1 MSSSGRFGTSF
12 VIGLACSTPKRRRE
26 MANKSL
32 FRSTVGKLLPK
43 TDTLN
48 RAGAPAYAY
57 GFEHALAQLAVTGTF
72 NEGFYGSGSTQVAD
86 LLAAADETDP
96 GFVAQTAIYA
106 RSKGYMK
113 DTPAVLLAIL
123 STKDPILFGRTFG
136 QVIDNG
142 KMLRNFVQ
150 IMRSGAVGR
159 KSLGTAPKRRV
170 QAWLNGASDW
180 QLLNAS
186 VGSDPSLADV
196 IKMVHPKPETA
207 ERAAFYAWIM
217 GKPCDVANL
226 PATVQAYIRF
236 KETGSGQLPDVPFQM
251 LTALPLTAK
260 HWAKI
265 AERGSWQMIR
275 MNLNTFAR
283 HGVFGLKRSTSE
295 IAAKLRDPEAVRRA
309 KAMPYQLMATANAL
323 GPDVPKEVRETLFDA
338 MEIAV
343 SNAPAI
349 DGSVV
354 VAPDVSG
361 SMQWPVTS
369 YRRGATSAVRCVDVA
384 GLVAAAMVRT
394 SRDVDV
400 MPFDTRVHNA
410 KFARRDSVLTNAQR
424 LAEYGGGGTDCTA
437 PLRALN
443 KARKAPDLVI
453 FVSDNQSWAHQ
464 GDGRTTPM
472 MAEWNEL
479 KRRNPEAKLVCIDI
493 APYGTTQ
500 AAGREDIL
508 NVGGFS
514 DQVFDVIARFAKGEN
529 GADYWVRKIKEIEV

>member
-1 MSSSGRFGTSF
+1 
-12 VIGLACSTPKRRRE
+12 

-32 FRSTVGKLLPK
+32 FRSTFGKLLPK

-57 GFEHALAQLAVTGTF
+57 GYDHMLAQLAMTGTF
-72 NEGFYGSGSTQVAD
+72 NDGFYGAATTQVTD
-86 LLAAADETDP
+86 LLAAAEETDAL
-96 GFVAQTAIYA
+96 FLAQTAIYA

-113 DTPAVLLAIL
+113 DTPALLLAVL
-123 STKDPILFGRTFG
+123 SVKDPVLFGRTFG
-136 QVIDNG
+136 RVIDNG
-142 KMLRNFVQ
+142 KMLRTFVQ
-150 IMRSGAVGR
+150 IMRSGTAGR
-159 KSLGTAPKRRV
+159 KSLGTGPKRRV
-170 QAWLNGASDW
+170 QTWLNGATDW
-180 QLLNAS
+180 QLLNAA
-186 VGSDPSLADV
+186 VGNDPSLADV

-207 ERAAFYAWIM
+207 ERDAFFAWIM
-217 GKPCDVANL
+217 GKPCDVAKL
-226 PATVQAYIRF
+226 PEAVQAYIGF
-236 KETGSGQLPDVPFQM
+236 KETGSGRLPDVPFQM

-265 AERGSWQMIR
+265 AERGSWQMVR

-283 HGVFGLKRSTSE
+283 HGVFGLKRSASV
-295 IAAKLRDPEAVRRA
+295 IAAKLRGPEAVRRA
-309 KAMPYQLMATANAL
+309 KAMPYQLMATATAL
-323 GPDVPKEVRETLFDA
+323 DPNVPQGVREAVFDA

-343 SNAPAI
+343 SNAPTI
-349 DGSVV
+349 KGSVV

-361 SMQWPVTS
+361 SMQWPVTG
-369 YRRGATSAVRCVDVA
+369 YRRGATTAVRCVDVA

-394 SRDVDV
+394 NRETQV

-410 KFARRDSVLTNAQR
+410 KFSRRDSVLTNAQR

-443 KARKAPDLVI
+443 KARQAPDLVI

-464 GDGRTTPM
+464 GDGRMTPM
-472 MAEWNEL
+472 MAEWTVL
-479 KRRNPEAKLVCIDI
+479 KRRNPAAKLVCIDI

-500 AAGREDIL
+500 AAGRDDIL

>member
-1 MSSSGRFGTSF
+1 
-12 VIGLACSTPKRRRE
+12 

-57 GFEHALAQLAVTGTF
+57 GFEHALAQLAMTGTF

-113 DTPAVLLAIL
+113 DTPAVLLAVL
-123 STKDPILFGRTFG
+123 SMKDPVLFGRTFG
-136 QVIDNG
+136 RVVDNG

-159 KSLGTAPKRRV
+159 KSLGTAPKRQV

-180 QLLNAS
+180 QLLNAA
-186 VGSDPSLADV
+186 VGNDPSLADV

-207 ERAAFYAWIM
+207 ARAAFYAWIM
-217 GKPCDVANL
+217 GKPCDVAAL
-226 PATVQAYIRF
+226 PKAVQTYIRF
-236 KETGSGQLPDVPFQM
+236 KETGAGELPDVPFQM
-251 LTALPLTAK
+251 LTALPLDAK
-260 HWAKI
+260 RWAKI
-265 AERGSWQMIR
+265 AERGSWQMVR

-283 HGVFGLKRSTSE
+283 HGVFGLKRSASE

-323 GPDVPKEVRETLFDA
+323 GPDVPKEVREALFDA

-343 SNAPAI
+343 SNASAI

-361 SMQWPVTS
+361 SMQWPVTG

-394 SRDVDV
+394 SGDVDV

-424 LAEYGGGGTDCTA
+424 LAEYGGGGTDCTV

-443 KARKAPDLVI
+443 SARKAPDLVI

-479 KRRNPEAKLVCIDI
+479 KRRNPAAKLVCIDI

-529 GADYWVRKIKEIEV
+529 GADYWVRQIKEIEV

>member
-1 MSSSGRFGTSF
+1 
-12 VIGLACSTPKRRRE
+12 

-48 RAGAPAYAY
+48 RSGAPAYAY
-57 GFEHALAQLAVTGTF
+57 GFEHAVAQLAMTGTF
-72 NEGFYGSGSTQVAD
+72 NEGFYGAASTQVAD
-86 LLAAADETDP
+86 LLTAAEEVDP
-96 GFVAQTAIYA
+96 GYLAQTAIYA

-113 DTPAVLLAIL
+113 DTPAILLAIL

-136 QVIDNG
+136 RVIDNG

-186 VGSDPSLADV
+186 VGNDPSLADV

-207 ERAAFYAWIM
+207 ERAAFFAWIM
-217 GKPCDVANL
+217 GKPCDVSML
-226 PATVQAYIRF
+226 PKQVQAYIRF

-265 AERGSWQMIR
+265 AERGSWQMVR

-283 HGVFGLKRSTSE
+283 HGVFGLKRSAPE
-295 IAAKLRDPEAVRRA
+295 IAAKLRDPDAVRRA

-323 GPDVPKEVRETLFDA
+323 GADVPHEVRDALFDA

-349 DGSVV
+349 DGSIV

-361 SMQWPVTS
+361 SMQWPATG
-369 YRRGATSAVRCVDVA
+369 YRRGATTAVRCVDIA
-384 GLVAAAMVRT
+384 GLVAAAMVRSNRET
-394 SRDVDV
+394 QV
-400 MPFDTRVHNA
+400 MPFDTRVHDA
-410 KFARRDSVLTNAQR
+410 KFSRRDSVLTNAGR
-424 LAEYGGGGTDCTA
+424 LARYGGGGTDCTA
-437 PLRALN
+437 PLRVLN
-443 KARKAPDLVI
+443 KARRAPDLVI
-453 FVSDNQSWAHQ
+453 VVSDNQSWAHQ

-479 KRRNPEAKLVCIDI
+479 KRRNPEVKLVCIDI

-514 DQVFDVIARFAKGEN
+514 DQVFDVHRP
-529 GADYWVRKIKEIEV
+529 VRQGRRRS